1 MNDNI
6 SIFPKKLLAPFCTLC
21 FMPIFFI
28 FMPWVSLDYSYH
40 RPIHNSVTLDK
51 INNSSQHHN
60 IHFAGKSVELKLTS
74 IKVTLKVLSFHRH
87 DNNTN
92 MSSSNL
98 YLSNSD
104 ISYKFCIGAICD
116 PKTVHQIQKLK
127 YYSGVLPNSQ
137 KKFSETT
144 KSRTSI
150 VSYYSHN
157 QSFLSLFD
165 VSNTLASHILRLIP
179 FPTNTSG
186 FVEDDMSYDIQI
198 LPFYIASVFG
208 LVPFIISI
216 GFFSCS
222 VVLLFLILLCD
233 LIVMKSH
240 KGKQK
245 NNEKYEINDYDEESN
260 NSYETDEQHEIQ
272 NNDRARHFESKRTK
286 LLEAVDVFN
295 TLGCGFSL
303 YSPFIYFC
311 LTFKEV
317 LYIKRAQYETGFV
330 LCLLFSFSV
339 VILHYLDPSF
349 SRNPLSIMKLKNC
362 LLKTRNR
369 F

>member
-1 MNDNI
+1 MNNNI
-6 SIFPKKLLAPFCTLC
+6 SVFPKKLLAPFCTLC

-28 FMPWVSLDYSYH
+28 CMPWVSLDYSYH
-40 RPIHNSVTLDK
+40 RPIHNVTLDK
-51 INNSSQHHN
+51 NNNSSQHHN

-87 DNNTN
+87 HNNTN

-98 YLSNSD
+98 DLSNSD
-104 ISYKFCIGAICD
+104 NSYKFCIGAICD

-127 YYSGVLPNSQ
+127 FYSSVLTNGQ

-179 FPTNTSG
+179 FTTNNTSG

-245 NNEKYEINDYDEESN
+245 TNEKYERNEHDEESN

-272 NNDRARHFESKRTK
+272 NERARHYESKRTK

-317 LYIKRAQYETGFV
+317 LYIKRAQYEAGFV
-330 LCLLFSFSV
+330 LSLLFSSSV

-349 SRNPLSIMKLKNC
+349 SRNPPSIIKLKNR